1 MKACL
6 TKHCTVQYMV
16 VKHSLRFKMMAVG
29 LKLAGHKK
37 VADMITSSW
46 KVCHPSLSAPFAC
59 ACARF
64 HLGHPGADSEAPIR
78 EFGLS
83 LRLMN

>member
-1 MKACL
+1 MEACL

-46 KVCHPSLSAPFAC
+46 KACHPSLSAPFPC
-59 ACARF
+59 VCPMS
-64 HLGHPGADSEAPIR
+64 HLGPPGADSEAPIR
-78 EFGLS
+78 EFRLG
-83 LRLMN
+83 LRLNI